1 MKTVATN
8 RKARHDYEV
17 LDTFMAGVILTG
29 AEVKSCRSGHVH
41 LKGAYVT
48 VNNTGLYLRNMTI
61 AAYQPAGLNQVVRD
75 EYQLL
80 LTKKE
85 ISQLQKKLQET
96 GLTVVPL
103 SVKAGNFIKVEIAL
117 VRGQKKYDKRQKKKS
132 MDIDRRLRRGDR
144 EV

>member
-1 MKTVATN
+1 MKSVATN

-17 LDTFMAGVILTG
+17 LDTFIAGVILTG
-29 AEVKSCRSGHVH
+29 AEVKSCRAGNVH

-48 VNNTGLYLRNMTI
+48 VNDAGLYLRNMTI
-61 AAYQPAGLNQVVRD
+61 AAYQPAGLNQVARD

-85 ISQLQKKLQET
+85 ITQLRKKLQET

-103 SVKAGNFIKVEIAL
+103 SVKAGKFIKVEIAL

-132 MDIDRRLRRGDR
+132 KDIDRRLRRGDR